1 MRNKILLFFAITIS
15 MYSSAQVGIGTSNPD
30 ASSVLEIQSTSK
42 GLLIPKLSKTQRDA
56 INSPAVGLLLY
67 QTDNNPG
74 FYYYTASN
82 TWIRIGEETIIT
94 ANTSSI
100 TANINDIATNTASIT
115 FNQGV
120 ITANTAS
127 ITFNQGVITT
137 NTASITANIYDI
149 ALKAPLASPNF
160 IGTPSLPTGT
170 TGVTQSPANN
180 STAIATTAYVDNA
193 ASTPTFVYGSENIL
207 LNGTT
212 SPTVN
217 VNMHRSVGL
226 GYLALNR
233 VTTGNKNVA
242 IGSRAMEYNTTG
254 YMNIGIG
261 WIALKSNVNGKGN
274 VAIGGSEALQ
284 SNTGGSY
291 NVAIGDR
298 AMTFN
303 KTGNQN
309 IAIGYFS
316 LGNNIVGND
325 NVLIGYDSGGS
336 IKGSYNV
343 GLGTL
348 TLNQNSSG
356 SSNVAIGYY
365 ALRQTKGSRNLGVGY
380 KAGYDNVDGS
390 NNSFFG
396 NEAGPGSSNL
406 TNATAI
412 GYNAKVDVSNK
423 IRLGNSN
430 ITVIEGQVAFT
441 NASDRRLKQKIKST
455 KYGLNEVLKLEPV
468 DYVLKSNGLEQIGF
482 IAQDVKP
489 LIPEVVTGKEGDL
502 EKGETLGITYTSL
515 IPVLTKAI
523 QEQQKII
530 QELLSRIEKLEKQ

>member
-1 MRNKILLFFAITIS
+1 LLSQTI
-15 MYSSAQVGIGTSNPD
+15 
-30 ASSVLEIQSTSK
+30 
-42 GLLIPKLSKTQRDA
+42 
-56 INSPAVGLLLY
+56 AVI
-67 QTDNNPG
+67 
-74 FYYYTASN
+74 

-94 ANTSSI
+94 ANTASITTNQGVITTNTSSI
-100 TANINDIATNTASIT
+100 TSNINKIATNTASVTFNLGVIT
-115 FNQGV
+115 ANTASITTNQGV

-127 ITFNQGVITT
+127 ITSNINKIATNTASITSNLGVITA
-137 NTASITANIYDI
+137 NTASITANINDI

-193 ASTPTFVYGSENIL
+193 ASTPTFVYGTENIL
-207 LNGTT
+207 LNGTR
-212 SPTVN
+212 SPTVS

-226 GYLALNR
+226 GYSALNK

-242 IGSRAMEYNTTG
+242 IGSRAMENNTVG

-261 WIALKSNVNGKGN
+261 WIALNKNLKGKGN

-284 SNTGGSY
+284 SNTDGSY

-336 IKGSYNV
+336 ITGNYNV

-380 KAGYDNVDGS
+380 KAGYDNVLGN

-412 GYNAKVDVSNK
+412 GYKAIVNDSDK
-423 IRLGNSN
+423 IRLGNSY

-441 NASDRRLKQKIKST
+441 NASDRRLKQEIKST
-455 KYGLNEVLKLEPV
+455 KYGLDEVLKLEPV